1 MRPSRYIEA
10 MLSGNPIAFEM
21 TETPD
26 LAGSIGETLMLG
38 LRLPEGVVL
47 ADVSARYGVDI
58 RELFADELTS
68 GVNAGLLEVA
78 DDVVRLTQHGTMFA
92 NDAML
97 LFIA

>member
-1 MRPSRYIEA
+1 
-10 MLSGNPIAFEM
+10 
-21 TETPD
+21 
-26 LAGSIGETLMLG
+26 
-38 LRLPEGVVL
+38 
-47 ADVSARYGVDI
+47 VDI

-78 DDVVRLTQHGTMFA
+78 DDIVRLTQHGTMFA